1 MIYLAVIA
9 ALPFLLAGAGFIC
22 RGGRRKALYC
32 GVFGLLIFLG
42 AVLLKG
48 GEFYEKT
55 IALFGILPK
64 LSFDSMSRLAEPPA
78 YAVTAKAVSAL
89 SGGSDIFFLITS
101 AIGSAAAAYLVYSRC
116 SVVYA
121 GGLAFVLTG
130 FFLCGEWNGCIF
142 AAALISGFALRYACE
157 KRFFRFAAYVV
168 FAACFD
174 MSALLLLPVYF
185 LLIPENPIF
194 TAVFAAVTASSAL
207 LLPEYRDRLFS
218 FLYGRYS
225 SVSQEIPTVIA
236 VGAFTLLV
244 LCLIA
249 YKLMKQRGE
258 YPMLCLRLLFFG
270 AAFSLLSLFDSRFFP
285 AALMTFLPASVT
297 LTSELFGVASSLMEL
312 TFRERRKEAFAL
324 SAAVFLVIYA
334 IYYIFLISSGVFGG
348 LYSPLEVA

>member
-1 MIYLAVIA
+1 M
-9 ALPFLLAGAGFIC
+9 
-22 RGGRRKALYC
+22 
-32 GVFGLLIFLG
+32 
-42 AVLLKG
+42 
-48 GEFYEKT
+48 
-55 IALFGILPK
+55 
-64 LSFDSMSRLAEPPA
+64 
-78 YAVTAKAVSAL
+78 
-89 SGGSDIFFLITS
+89 
-101 AIGSAAAAYLVYSRC
+101 
-116 SVVYA
+116 
-121 GGLAFVLTG
+121 LTG

-157 KRFFRFAAYVV
+157 KRFFRFAAYIV

-207 LLPEYRDRLFS
+207 LFPEYRDSLFS

-312 TFRERRKEAFAL
+312 TFKERRKEAFAL

>member
-1 MIYLAVIA
+1 MAVIA

-48 GEFYEKT
+48 GAFYEKT
-55 IALFGILPK
+55 NALFGILPK
-64 LSFDSMSRLAEPPA
+64 ISFSSMARLAEPPA

-89 SGGSDIFFLITS
+89 SGGADIFFLITS

-130 FFLCGEWNGCIF
+130 FFLCREWNGCIF
-142 AAALISGFALRYACE
+142 WAALICGFAMRYACE
-157 KRFFRFAAYVV
+157 KRFFRFAAYIV

-185 LLIPENPIF
+185 MLIPENPVF
-194 TAVFAAVTASSAL
+194 TAAFAAVTASSAL
-207 LLPEYRDRLFS
+207 LFPEYRDRLFTS
-218 FLYGRYS
+218 LYGRFS
-225 SVSQEIPTVIA
+225 PVSQEIPALIA
-236 VGAFTLLV
+236 VGAVTLLA
-244 LCLIA
+244 LCLMA

-285 AALMTFLPASVT
+285 AALMTLLPASVT

-312 TFRERRKEAFAL
+312 TFKERRKGAFAVT
-324 SAAVFLVIYA
+324 AAVFLVIYG
-334 IYYIFLISSGVFGG
+334 IYYMFLISSGVFG
-348 LYSPLEVA
+348 PLEVA

>member
-22 RGGRRKALYC
+22 RGARRKALYC
-32 GVFGLLIFLG
+32 AVFGLLLFLG
-42 AVLLKG
+42 AVLLRG
-48 GEFYEKT
+48 GDFYEKT
-55 IALFGILPK
+55 NALFGILPK
-64 LSFDSMSRLAEPPA
+64 LSFNSVARLAEPPA
-78 YAVTAKAVSAL
+78 YAVTAKVISAL
-89 SGGSDIFFLITS
+89 SGDFDIFFLITS

-142 AAALISGFALRYACE
+142 GAALICGFAMRYACE
-157 KRFFRFAAYVV
+157 KRFFRFAAYIV

-185 LLIPENPIF
+185 LLIPENPVF

-207 LLPEYRDRLFS
+207 IFPEFRDRLFTS
-218 FLYGRYS
+218 LYGRYS
-225 SVSQEIPTVIA
+225 PLSQEISPVIA
-236 VGAFTLLV
+236 VGAITLLA

-249 YKLMKQRGE
+249 YKLLKQRGE

-270 AAFSLLSLFDSRFFP
+270 AAFSLLSIFDSRFFP
-285 AALMTFLPASVT
+285 AALMTFMPAAVT

-312 TFRERRKEAFAL
+312 TFKERRRLAFGAT
-324 SAAVFLVIYA
+324 AAIFLVIYG
-334 IYYIFLISSGVFGG
+334 IFYIFLISSGVFGG